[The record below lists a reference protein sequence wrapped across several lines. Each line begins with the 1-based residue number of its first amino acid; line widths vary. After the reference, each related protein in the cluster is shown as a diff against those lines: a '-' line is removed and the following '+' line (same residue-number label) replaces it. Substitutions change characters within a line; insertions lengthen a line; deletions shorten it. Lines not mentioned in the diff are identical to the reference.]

1 LTAGGSGYWEDS
13 AIEKLI
19 DPRPGAATITND
31 GLNGSG
37 RDWVRPMLR
46 KFIAACLILLAPCA
60 LFAQETGT
68 AVIYG
73 TGSVFLN
80 GAALANSSAV
90 TVGDVVQTRDNGV
103 SNINAPGATVVVE
116 SNTIVR
122 FQSGGFALDRGSVS
136 VATGKGMSVFAR
148 DFKITPVSNDWTEFY
163 VTRASGSIQII
174 ARKNSVTV
182 NCGTNSATT
191 VREGQ
196 QISREDASD
205 CGLVAKR
212 GGGAAP
218 AARAPVLDS
227 RWVEAGGIGAGG
239 ALLGWV
245 LFHSDNPVSPSGP

>member
-1 LTAGGSGYWEDS
+1 
-13 AIEKLI
+13 
-19 DPRPGAATITND
+19 
-31 GLNGSG
+31 
-37 RDWVRPMLR
+37 MLR
-46 KFIAACLILLAPCA
+46 KFIIGCLILLTPCV
-60 LFAQETGT
+60 LLAQDTGA

-80 GAALANSSAV
+80 GAALSNSSAV

-103 SNINAPGATVVVE
+103 ANINAPGATVVE

-136 VATGKGMSVFAR
+136 VATGKAMSVFAR
-148 DFKITPVSNDWTEFY
+148 DFKITPVSGDWTEFY

-182 NCGTNSATT
+182 SCGTNSSTL
-191 VREGQ
+191 REGQ
-196 QISREDASD
+196 QVSRDDAAD
-205 CGLVAKR
+205 CGLVSKR

-218 AARAPVLDS
+218 AARAPILDS
-227 RWVEAGGIGAGG
+227 KWAEIGGIGAGG

-245 LFHSDNPVSPSGP
+245 LGHSDDPVSPSGPVASGRVIHCGALSRSKGSVVPATACLYLHA

>member
-1 LTAGGSGYWEDS
+1 
-13 AIEKLI
+13 
-19 DPRPGAATITND
+19 
-31 GLNGSG
+31 
-37 RDWVRPMLR
+37 MLR
-46 KFIAACLILLAPCA
+46 KFIGGCLILLTPCA
-60 LFAQETGT
+60 LFAQETGA

-80 GAALANSSAV
+80 GAQLSNSSAV

-103 SNINAPGATVVVE
+103 ANINAPGATVVVE

-122 FQSGGFALDRGSVS
+122 IQSGGYALDRGSVS

-148 DFKITPVSNDWTEFY
+148 DLKITPVSSDWTEFY
-163 VTRASGSIQII
+163 VTRASGSIQIM
-174 ARKNSVTV
+174 ARKNSVNV

-196 QISREDASD
+196 QISRDDTGD
-205 CGLVAKR
+205 CGLVSKR

-218 AARAPVLDS
+218 AAKAPILDS
-227 RWVEAGGIGAGG
+227 RWAEAGGIGAGG

-245 LFHSDNPVSPSGP
+245 LLHGDNPVSPSGP